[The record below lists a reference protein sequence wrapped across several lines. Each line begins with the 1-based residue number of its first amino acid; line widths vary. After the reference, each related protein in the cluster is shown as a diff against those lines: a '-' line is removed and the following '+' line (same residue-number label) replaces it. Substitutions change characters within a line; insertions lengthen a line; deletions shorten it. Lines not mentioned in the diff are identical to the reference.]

1 MPATLTSL
9 RIRNLALVEEL
20 EWCLQPGFTTVTGET
35 GSGKSMIIGALKL
48 IVGERADKS
57 LIRTG
62 ADLCTVEAVFDLA
75 DFADPAALNTWL
87 ETQGVEPCEEGT
99 LLIKRSF
106 ARSGTN
112 RQFINA
118 SPTTLSVLKK
128 LGESLIDLHGPHD
141 HQSLLS
147 TEKQLD
153 LLDAFAG
160 CLPLRESFEAEYQT
174 LQSLVAEYDQLH
186 SSEAALERE
195 TDLLRHQVAEIETAA
210 LLPGEEEG
218 LLTRYQVAG
227 NSRRLIELATGALQ
241 RLTESDE
248 ALLSGLHEIG
258 KTFRELEK
266 LDPSLAELGQR
277 HLAAVA
283 ELDDLAASLHDYAQS
298 LDLDPAQLA
307 QIEERVNVIETLKRK
322 YGPGYD
328 DVVAFG
334 QQAAERLH
342 KIESRG
348 DELIRLQEAIKTGQ
362 ASLLRVGEA
371 LSKKRGSAAPKLGN
385 DVRTQLHDLGFKK
398 AEFSIDLVP
407 LEKPGPHGLERVEF
421 LFAPNLGEPSKPLKA
436 IASSGE
442 ISRVMLAV
450 KSSLA
455 GQDHVALLV
464 FDEIDANVGGEIAH
478 TVGSKMRSL
487 GDRHQILCITHLPQV
502 AAAASRQFVVNKVIR
517 DERTLSSLSEV
528 TGQDRVEEIA
538 RMLGGTSDSAL
549 AHAQELLRHAAPPA
563 PSPAPRPGKRG
574 RS

>member
-20 EWCLQPGFTTVTGET
+20 QWCLQPGFTTVTGET

-62 ADLCTVEAVFDLA
+62 ADLCTVEAIFDLGG
-75 DFADPAALNTWL
+75 FADPAALNTWL
-87 ETQGVEPCEEGT
+87 EEQGVEPCEEGV
-99 LLIKRSF
+99 LIIKRSF
-106 ARSGTN
+106 ARTGTN

-128 LGESLIDLHGPHD
+128 LGESLVDLHGPHD

-160 CLPLRESFEAEYQT
+160 CLSLRETFESEYQQ
-174 LQSLVAEYDQLH
+174 LQSLRAEYDELH
-186 SSEAALERE
+186 SSESALERE

-218 LLTRYQVAG
+218 LLARYQVAG
-227 NSRRLIELATGALQ
+227 NSRRLVELATQAVG
-241 RLTESDE
+241 RLTESEE
-248 ALLSGLHEIG
+248 ALLSGLHEVG
-258 KTFRELEK
+258 RTFRDLEK
-266 LDPSLAELGQR
+266 LDPSLAELSER
-277 HLAAVA
+277 HFAAVA
-283 ELDDLAASLHDYAQS
+283 ELDDLAATLRDYAQA
-298 LDLDPAQLA
+298 LDLDPEQLA

-328 DVVAFG
+328 EVIAFG
-334 QQAAERLH
+334 RNAAERLH

-348 DELIRLQEAIKTGQ
+348 DELLRLQEAIKKGE
-362 ASLLRVGEA
+362 ASLLKTGEA
-371 LSKKRGSAAPKLGN
+371 LSKKRAAAAPRLGN
-385 DVRTQLHDLGFKK
+385 DVREQLRDLGFKK
-398 AEFSIDLVP
+398 AEFSIDLIA
-407 LEKPGPHGLERVEF
+407 LGQPGPHGLERVEF

-478 TVGSKMRSL
+478 TVGGKMRSL
-487 GDRHQILCITHLPQV
+487 GERHQILCITHLPQV
-502 AAAASRQFVVNKVIR
+502 AAAASQQFVVNKEIR
-517 DERTLSSLSEV
+517 DERTLSTLSEV
-528 TGQDRVEEIA
+528 TGAQRVEEIA

-549 AHAQELLRHAAPPA
+549 AHAEELLRHAT
-563 PSPAPRPGKRG
+563 PSRQKKRG
-574 RS
+574 